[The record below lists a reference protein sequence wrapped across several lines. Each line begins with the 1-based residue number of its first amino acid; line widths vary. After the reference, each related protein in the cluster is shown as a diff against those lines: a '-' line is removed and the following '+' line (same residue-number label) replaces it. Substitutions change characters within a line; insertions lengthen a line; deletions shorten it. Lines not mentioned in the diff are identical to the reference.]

1 MGIVS
6 RAADVYY
13 TYRFLRTLTT
23 SWEDMDAYKLGLI
36 DENGKVLKKPQTS
49 EEKDAYNLFFR
60 LVFNVK
66 RLMERLPFGKQRIAS
81 YAAALYLI
89 KENTGMSDEQI
100 RQVFDEI
107 NLDIDDFLAEESEWH
122 ILEDESLS
130 PGSYTL
136 TQDIASPLTGEL
148 IARKG
153 TNVNVDEGTK
163 PVGLVFNERI
173 YKIRHVQT
181 KQEIFVSSGDIKK

>member
-23 SWEDMDAYKLGLI
+23 SWEDMDAYKLGLV

-122 ILEDESLS
+122 VLEDESLS

>member
-23 SWEDMDAYKLGLI
+23 SWEDMDAYRLGLI

>member
-23 SWEDMDAYKLGLI
+23 PWEETEAYELGLI
-36 DENGKVLKKPQTS
+36 DDNGKVLKKPKTS

-66 RLMERLPFGKQRIAS
+66 RLLERLPFGKQRISS

-89 KENTGMSDEQI
+89 REHSGMSDDQI
-100 RQVFDEI
+100 AKVLDES
-107 NLDIDDFLAEESEWH
+107 DIDISDLLEEEKNWYV
-122 ILEDESLS
+122 LEDGSLS

-136 TQDIASPLTGEL
+136 NQDIASPATGQM
-148 IARKG
+148 IALKG
-153 TNVNVDEGTK
+153 TRVNVDEGTL

-181 KQEIFVSSGDIKK
+181 KQEIYVSAGDISR

>member
-23 SWEDMDAYKLGLI
+23 SWEDMDAYKLGLV
-36 DENGKVLKKPQTS
+36 DGNGKVLKKPSTS

-89 KENTGMSDEQI
+89 KENTGMSDDQI
-100 RQVFDEI
+100 RKVFDEI
-107 NLDIDDFLAEESEWH
+107 NLDIEDLLSEETEWYV
-122 ILEDESLS
+122 LEDGSLS

-136 TQDIASPLTGEL
+136 TQDIASPLTGDI
-148 IARKG
+148 IALKG
-153 TNVNVDEGTK
+153 TTAIVDEGTK
-163 PVGLVFNERI
+163 PVGLVFNESI
-173 YKIRHVQT
+173 YRIRHVQT
-181 KQEIFVSSGDIKK
+181 KQEIYVSSGDITK